1 MHFANRLH
9 HRAAQENP
17 VAERFAAKVE
27 VAVLQAQALVDGG
40 IGVIDIEGWR
50 LGLGEHGD
58 DLARDLNAASGQLLV
73 LGACA
78 SRCDGAFDGDHPL
91 AARVGKGGVGFGG
104 DGGVNDHL
112 HDAVAV
118 TKVDEDE
125 AAVIS
130 AAMNPTG
137 EPYASTDVT
146 RAQCAADIAS
156 EARGQ
161 FCRVGHA
168 TPRSALVEALRRSR
182 RHAPLAPPGS
192 P

>member
-1 MHFANRLH
+1 M
-9 HRAAQENP
+9 
-17 VAERFAAKVE
+17 
-27 VAVLQAQALVDGG
+27 
-40 IGVIDIEGWR
+40 
-50 LGLGEHGD
+50 
-58 DLARDLNAASGQLLV
+58 
-73 LGACA
+73 
-78 SRCDGAFDGDHPL
+78 
-91 AARVGKGGVGFGG
+91 GFGG

-168 TPRSALVEALRRSR
+168 TPRSALVEVLRRSR